1 MDLREFTTSE
11 LESEY
16 KKKSGEDLLNFVQT
30 YSTQPLDYNI
40 SISQEELSQILVSLQ
55 SLQRFYS
62 QKLIPKKNR
71 EELNELINCLQQKT
85 AVG

>member
-62 QKLIPKKNR
+62 QKLIPKKKR
-71 EELNELINCLQQKT
+71 EELNELINCLQQKK